1 MGLMESTVKQMNNSE
16 NTHNIQENEY
26 REVGLAERI
35 GYGLGDFAQNLVFG
49 TVGGFLALYLTT
61 VNAIGTAAAG
71 FIFLFVRIVNV
82 VWDPMVGTYVDKRTF
97 KSGKYRPWLLY
108 AGIPL
113 VILSAMLFI
122 PIPAI
127 RGSVTVAFIT
137 YLLLDL
143 VYSLVNIPY
152 GSLNASLTRN
162 PQSVDKITTTRM
174 MLSNVA
180 NLMVY
185 TLFPMFVQMAAP
197 KDRELKDT
205 GFFGLKLNM
214 GTYTDA
220 SAGNAWF
227 WIFMVYMVIGAIALF
242 ACYRLTKETVVA
254 TAEQTAQV
262 KAYDLFVELKHNKP
276 LVILG
281 LFFML
286 SFTFMFFMNT
296 VNGFFNQYTVNHS
309 DWMGAVGL
317 IASIP
322 GILFPVFWPKVKHIF
337 GKKGF
342 FYFFLGMFIVGEL
355 LTWVW
360 SLEGMHDSLALA
372 YVATFIKQWGLTSAT
387 GFMWALV
394 PEVVSYGEM
403 KSGKRNAAIINAI
416 MGLFFKIGFT
426 LGGAIPLWVLAA
438 YGFDGNAVK
447 QTASALSGINL
458 TAIWI
463 PIALAIVAM
472 IVMALYP
479 LSDKDV
485 RDINKKLD
493 AFRAK
498 AKAAE

>member
-1 MGLMESTVKQMNNSE
+1 MDVRESTVQKMNN
-16 NTHNIQENEY
+16 NTQNIQQDEY
-26 REVGLAERI
+26 RKINLSERI

-82 VWDPMVGTYVDKRTF
+82 FWDPMVGTYVDRHTF
-97 KSGKYRPWLLY
+97 KNGKYRPWLVI

-113 VILSAMLFI
+113 VILSAMLFA

-137 YLLLDL
+137 YFLLDL
-143 VYSLVNIPY
+143 VYSVVNIPY
-152 GSLNASLTRN
+152 GSLNASLTRD
-162 PQSVDKITTTRM
+162 PESIAKITTTRM
-174 MLSNVA
+174 MLANIA
-180 NLMVY
+180 NLLVY
-185 TLFPMFVQMAAP
+185 TLFPMFVQLAAP
-197 KDRELKDT
+197 KDRSLKDT
-205 GFFGLKLNM
+205 GLFGLKLNM
-214 GTYTDA
+214 GTYTDP
-220 SAGNAWF
+220 SAGHAWF
-227 WIFMVYMVIGAIALF
+227 WIYMVYMVIGAFALF
-242 ACYRLTKETVVA
+242 FCYRLTKEHVVA
-254 TAEQTAQV
+254 TAEQSAKVRTF
-262 KAYDLFVELKHNKP
+262 DLFIELRNNKP

-281 LFFML
+281 IFFML
-286 SFTFMFFMNT
+286 AFTFMFFMNT
-296 VNGFFNQYTVNHS
+296 VNGFFNQYTVHHS
-309 DWMGAVGL
+309 DWMGAIGL

-322 GILFPVFWPKVKHIF
+322 GIAFPVFWPRLRKIF

-342 FYFFLGMFIVGEL
+342 FHLFLGMFVVGEI

-360 SLEGMHDSLALA
+360 SLEGMHDSLWLA
-372 YVATFIKQWGLTSAT
+372 YVSTFIKQWGLTSAT

-394 PEVVSYGEM
+394 PEIVSYGEM

-426 LGGAIPLWVLAA
+426 LGGAVPLWFLAA
-438 YGFDGNAVK
+438 YGFNGNADK
-447 QTASALSGINL
+447 QTAIALSGINI

-463 PIALAIVAM
+463 PATLAIVSM

-479 LSDKDV
+479 LTDQDV
-485 RDINKKLD
+485 KDINKKLD
-493 AFRAK
+493 ASRAE